1 MDISRMADISSI
13 SRTTLTHSAEHRT
26 QEKSSTLAADHT
38 DAFIKSEA
46 AFTPAYTKRSA
57 QKQPSDNNL
66 TQRENSEDKV
76 GAVKQNDGEGR
87 AELLT
92 QGVQHI
98 IRAMLVKQ
106 GEVLTGNVPSVGA
119 KLYAEELLGQIRQLY
134 GNSAADENS
143 PDYWTAEN
151 TAERMVL
158 FSTASPS
165 RAISRSFSTEA
176 SAERST
182 KRSSFSEGAEGYRL
196 RAMKRASS
204 LWITIS
210 TFSIQVDNGNI

>member
-76 GAVKQNDGEGR
+76 GAVKQNDGAGR

-143 PDYWTAEN
+143 PDC
-151 TAERMVL
+151 MVL
-158 FSTASPS
+158 FFNCVS
-165 RAISRSFSTEA
+165 IEGDKQELLDRSFRGAFNETEQLFGG
-176 SAERST
+176 R
-182 KRSSFSEGAEGYRL
+182 GRL
-196 RAMKRASS
+196 PLESYETRQLVM
-204 LWITIS
+204 
-210 TFSIQVDNGNI
+210 DNYFNVQHIGG

>member
-76 GAVKQNDGEGR
+76 GAVKQNEGEGR

-119 KLYAEELLGQIRQLY
+119 KLYAAALRQLCRRREFPGLLDGGKHGRPY
-134 GNSAADENS
+134 GAVFQLRLHRGRQAGASRQKLPRSVQRNGAAF
-143 PDYWTAEN
+143 
-151 TAERMVL
+151 R
-158 FSTASPS
+158 
-165 RAISRSFSTEA
+165 RARKA
-176 SAERST
+176 PA
-182 KRSSFSEGAEGYRL
+182 
-196 RAMKRASS
+196 
-204 LWITIS
+204 
-210 TFSIQVDNGNI
+210 

>member
-1 MDISRMADISSI
+1 MADISSI

-87 AELLT
+87 AERLT

-119 KLYAEELLGQIRQLY
+119 KLYAVFSANCRSWTISRADTAALRQLCRRREFPGLLDGGKHGRPY
-134 GNSAADENS
+134 GA
-143 PDYWTAEN
+143 
-151 TAERMVL
+151 V
-158 FSTASPS
+158 F
-165 RAISRSFSTEA
+165 
-176 SAERST
+176 
-182 KRSSFSEGAEGYRL
+182 
-196 RAMKRASS
+196 
-204 LWITIS
+204 
-210 TFSIQVDNGNI
+210 

>member
-76 GAVKQNDGEGR
+76 GAVKQNDGEG
-87 AELLT
+87 
-92 QGVQHI
+92 
-98 IRAMLVKQ
+98 
-106 GEVLTGNVPSVGA
+106 
-119 KLYAEELLGQIRQLY
+119 
-134 GNSAADENS
+134 
-143 PDYWTAEN
+143 
-151 TAERMVL
+151 
-158 FSTASPS
+158 
-165 RAISRSFSTEA
+165 
-176 SAERST
+176 
-182 KRSSFSEGAEGYRL
+182 
-196 RAMKRASS
+196 
-204 LWITIS
+204 
-210 TFSIQVDNGNI
+210 

>member
-76 GAVKQNDGEGR
+76 GAVKQNDGAGR

-119 KLYAEELLGQIRQLY
+119 SFTPRSFSGRYGSSTATLPQTRIPRTTGRRKTRQTV
-134 GNSAADENS
+134 
-143 PDYWTAEN
+143 WCC
-151 TAERMVL
+151 

-165 RAISRSFSTEA
+165 RATSRSFSTEA

-182 KRSSFSEGAEGYRL
+182 KRSSFSEGAEGSRL

>member
-1 MDISRMADISSI
+1 MDISRMANISSI
-13 SRTTLTHSAEHRT
+13 SQTTLTHSAEHRT
-26 QEKSSTLAADHT
+26 QEKSSTLATDHT
-38 DAFIKSEA
+38 DAFIKSQA
-46 AFTPAYTKRSA
+46 TFTPAYTKRSA
-57 QKQPSDNNL
+57 QKQASDNNL

-76 GAVKQNDGEGR
+76 GAIKQNEGKGR

-158 FSTASPS
+158 FFNCVSIEGDK
-165 RAISRSFSTEA
+165 RDILDRSFRGAFNETEQLFGGRGRLPLE
-176 SAERST
+176 SYETRRLVT
-182 KRSSFSEGAEGYRL
+182 ENYFSVQHTEG
-196 RAMKRASS
+196 
-204 LWITIS
+204 
-210 TFSIQVDNGNI
+210 

>member
-46 AFTPAYTKRSA
+46 AFTQAYTKRSA

-66 TQRENSEDKV
+66 TQRENSEE
-76 GAVKQNDGEGR
+76 EGR

-106 GEVLTGNVPSVGA
+106 GEGLTGNVPSVGA

-158 FSTASPS
+158 FFNCVS
-165 RAISRSFSTEA
+165 IEGDKLELLDRSFRGAFNETEQLFGG
-176 SAERST
+176 R
-182 KRSSFSEGAEGYRL
+182 GRL
-196 RAMKRASS
+196 PLESYETRQLVM
-204 LWITIS
+204 
-210 TFSIQVDNGNI
+210 DNYFNVQHTGG

>member
-182 KRSSFSEGAEGYRL
+182 KRSSFSEGAEGSRL

>member
-119 KLYAEELLGQIRQLY
+119 KLRQLY

-151 TAERMVL
+151 TADRMVL
-158 FSTASPS
+158 FFNCVS
-165 RAISRSFSTEA
+165 IEGDKQELLDRSFRGAFNETEQLFGG
-176 SAERST
+176 R
-182 KRSSFSEGAEGYRL
+182 GRL
-196 RAMKRASS
+196 PLESYETRQLVM
-204 LWITIS
+204 
-210 TFSIQVDNGNI
+210 DNYFNVQHTGG